1 MFVHLPFAVGFID
14 AGVIAHYYYTAMQ
27 KFGGVPE
34 VVRTDCGTEN
44 VTVAAIQSFL
54 RNDLH
59 AHAYGTSPSN
69 QRIEAWWSFFRR
81 GNIQW
86 WMELFHSF
94 VDDGIFHVGHRKETD
109 CMRFCFMAVLRR
121 NLNDVVRQWNTYHI
135 RPTAGS
141 HSPPGVPDEL
151 FYFPAPPAVDCLQ
164 RNIGPVTNDII
175 QSLQQPAMCD
185 DDDFEDYLVYLCQ
198 HHG

>member
-1 MFVHLPFAVGFID
+1 VQNIISD
-14 AGVIAHYYYTAMQ
+14 TS
-27 KFGGVPE
+27 
-34 VVRTDCGTEN
+34 
-44 VTVAAIQSFL
+44 VAKYCCQQ
-54 RNDLH
+54 
-59 AHAYGTSPSN
+59 PSN
-69 QRIEAWWSFFRR
+69 GVSFRIFVFWSFFRR

-121 NLNDVVRQWNTYHI
+121 NLNDVVHQWNTYHI

-185 DDDFEDYLVYLCQ
+185 DDDFADYLVYLCQ
-198 HHG
+198 HHGWQPPQSITESEALYRNLQPLI